1 MDSLHR
7 TLDAAANRCRE
18 GVRVVEDFV
27 RFQLNQ
33 PQLSEQCK
41 TFRHGLTSALQLVGS
56 DAWIAVRDSH
66 HDVGREITTPQE
78 KQRGS
83 VEDVVRANCKR
94 VEEALRSL
102 EEFGKVIN
110 TDFATRIE
118 QLRYEFYSIEQA
130 LSARLRSE
138 RLLAGRHLYLL
149 LEEARCRLPWQQ
161 VAEESLAGG
170 VGIIQLREKQFS
182 DRELLERARVLRR
195 LTTAANALLIIND
208 RVDIALLSG
217 ADGVHIGQED
227 LALNDVRRL
236 SQSQLLIGVST
247 HSVEQLQEA
256 IQQNVDYVGLGP
268 VFPSETKNFETFA
281 GLEYL
286 RQSINLTPIPAF
298 AIGGIDLGNVG
309 DVASTCVN
317 RIAVSGAICQ
327 ATNPQAAAE
336 ALLTQLRETN

>member
-1 MDSLHR
+1 MNSLHR

-18 GVRVVEDFV
+18 GVRVVEDYV

-33 PQLSEQCK
+33 PQLSERCK
-41 TFRHGLTSALQLVGS
+41 TFRHGLVSALKRAES
-56 DAWIAVRDSH
+56 DSWIASRDSQ

-78 KQRGS
+78 QHRGS
-83 VEDVVRANCKR
+83 VDDVVRANCKR

-102 EEFGKVIN
+102 EEFGKVLGP
-110 TDFATRIE
+110 DFATRIE

-138 RLLAGRHLYLL
+138 RLLEGRHLYLL

-170 VGIIQLREKQFS
+170 VGIIQLREKHFS
-182 DRELLERARVLRR
+182 DRELLERARVLRAM
-195 LTTAANALLIIND
+195 TTATNSLLIIND
-208 RVDIALLSG
+208 RVDIALLSN

-247 HSVEQLQEA
+247 HSVEQLQDA
-256 IQQNVDYVGLGP
+256 IQQEVDYVGLGP
-268 VFPSETKNFETFA
+268 VFPTETKNFETFA

-286 RQSINLTPIPAF
+286 RQSINLTPFPAF
-298 AIGGIDLGNVG
+298 AIGGIDLSNVG
-309 DVASTCVN
+309 EVKSTGVN

-336 ALLTQLRETN
+336 TLLTQILETN